1 VCTFEEKSCLFD
13 DDLALK
19 ERWMI
24 TASTVRKWDNTLD
37 IGVFAFIMFT
47 ADCKNKPRTVPDLQI
62 LCVCGGGSSS
72 IQIWDFLLHFSLF
85 IAGVLYKISYYGIM
99 FGPFRPNRLNTPKSY
114 TLCKCKLELVGLIY
128 MH

>member
-1 VCTFEEKSCLFD
+1 MCTFEEKSCLFD

-62 LCVCGGGSSS
+62 LCVGVLFNANMGLSLAFFAIYCWCP
-72 IQIWDFLLHFSLF
+72 IQNKLLWDYVWPVSAEPSEHSYILLH
-85 IAGVLYKISYYGIM
+85 A
-99 FGPFRPNRLNTPKSY
+99 
-114 TLCKCKLELVGLIY
+114 CQCKLELVGLIY

>member
-1 VCTFEEKSCLFD
+1 MCTFEEKSCLFD

-37 IGVFAFIMFT
+37 IGVFAFIVFT

-62 LCVCGGGSSS
+62 LCVRGPLQCKYGTFSC
-72 IQIWDFLLHFSLF
+72 IFRYLLL
-85 IAGVLYKISYYGIM
+85 V
-99 FGPFRPNRLNTPKSY
+99 SY
-114 TLCKCKLELVGLIY
+114 TK
-128 MH
+128 